1 MVRLDLLSSLLAATG
16 VVQAVA
22 NTPQIVPGAYI
33 VEYETNEVSSVVISP
48 VNKSIEAPKHAGNCL

>member
-1 MVRLDLLSSLLAATG
+1 MVRLDLLSSLLVATG

-33 VEYETNEVSSVVISP
+33 VEYETNQVSRLA
-48 VNKSIEAPKHAGNCL
+48 IEYRQKLKKEKEKKRL